1 MMTAI
6 ALDDEPLALQV
17 LHTFCDRLETL
28 DLRAAYTEPGA
39 ALKALE
45 DSPVDLLFLDIRM
58 PTVSGIEFSKSVPA
72 ETMVIFTTAH
82 SEYAVEGF
90 NVAAIDYLLKPFSY
104 DRFLQAIERAAQR
117 HTLRTA
123 AGSPTAEQFLHIRAD
138 YSMIKLALA
147 DIRYIEGLDNYLK
160 IHLRD
165 ARPIVARMS
174 MKGMMEK
181 LGGGAFVRV
190 HRSYIVPI
198 SEVERL
204 RSRTVRLK
212 DGTELPVGA
221 VYAEDVAKMFGEAPL
236 R

>member
-17 LHTFCDRLETL
+17 LQTFCDRIETV
-28 DLRAAYTEPGA
+28 DLRHTFTEPGTALA
-39 ALKALE
+39 ALRDA
-45 DSPVDLLFLDIRM
+45 PVDLLFLDIRM
-58 PTVSGIEFSKSVPA
+58 PTISGIEFSKGVPA

-104 DRFLQAIERAAQR
+104 DRFLQAVERAAGR
-117 HTLRTA
+117 HALRTA
-123 AGSPTAEQFLHIRAD
+123 AGVPTAEQALHIRAD
-138 YSMIKLALA
+138 YSMIKVLLG
-147 DIRYIEGLDNYLK
+147 DICYIEGLDNYLK

-181 LGGGAFVRV
+181 LGGSFVRV

-204 RSRTVRLK
+204 RSRTIRLK

-221 VYAEDVAKMFGEAPL
+221 VYAEEVGRVFG
-236 R
+236 